1 MPLHLCVTSP
11 PHQLRSLRLALIAPV
26 HTHRLERPLMA
37 NVSLSYKPTLH
48 KWMPL
53 LQQAGLEDL
62 TIEFPAMP
70 SYNGHL
76 KVRCRG

>member
-1 MPLHLCVTSP
+1 
-11 PHQLRSLRLALIAPV
+11 
-26 HTHRLERPLMA
+26 MA